1 MMRSRGAEGGGEMER
16 APGCVSVCRLYE
28 YDGGAISVVGLQ
40 SLSPCIM
47 DLVDLQEI
55 YGNM

>member
-1 MMRSRGAEGGGEMER
+1 MEGGGEMER